1 MFRRILLATLLISSV
16 CALDWEMNRRNFT
29 GDELEESS
37 GEMAQTEQL
46 PGLCWACKWAMGKL
60 KKLVSSK
67 STQSEIR
74 EMLTHV
80 CDEIGFLKYLCR
92 TFVGKYINVL
102 VEELSTS
109 DDARAICVNIG
120 VC

>member
-16 CALDWEMNRRNFT
+16 CALDWEMRRRNFT
-29 GDELEESS
+29 GDELEESLV
-37 GEMAQTEQL
+37 EMAPTDQL
-46 PGLCWACKWAMGKL
+46 PGLCWACKWTMGKL
-60 KKLVSSK
+60 KKLVSNK

-92 TFVGKYINVL
+92 IFVGKYLNVL

-109 DDARAICVNIG
+109 DNARTICINIG

>member
-16 CALDWEMNRRNFT
+16 CALDWEMHGGNFT

-37 GEMAQTEQL
+37 GEWPQTEQL
-46 PGLCWACKWAMGKL
+46 PGLCWACKWAMGKV
-60 KKLVSSK
+60 KKLVSTK

-74 EMLTHV
+74 QLLTHV

-92 TFVGKYINVL
+92 TFVAKYINLL
-102 VEELSTS
+102 VEELSTT
-109 DDARAICVNIG
+109 DNARTICVNIG